1 VARDLAIDLG
11 TASTQVYRLG
21 EGIVFDESTV
31 VALDAVTNDVI
42 AIGEEAWRIIGGGT
56 GEVVGMRPLR
66 QGTITEFEV
75 TQRFLE
81 AVLRRSVAGRFP
93 RPRVLITI
101 ASGSSPVERRALEEA
116 VAMSGG
122 RQVTLVE
129 EPLAAAIGAGLPIQ
143 EPIGSLVV
151 DIGGARSE
159 MAVVSMGGIVSG
171 QTVMLGGFDL
181 DVAIQEHVR
190 AAYGVAIGERAA
202 DEVKRAVGS
211 AFPIGSGKAALVVG
225 RELSTGNTVEVKLD
239 EVEVRQAMG
248 EPIGR
253 IVDAARRTLSDA
265 PPELT
270 HDVLETGMF
279 LMGGGALLTG
289 LDLLL
294 AQECEVPVHVA
305 ENPRETVIRG
315 AGHMLEHLERYRTSF
330 QLERPVGRR

>member
-1 VARDLAIDLG
+1 MARELAIDLG
-11 TASTQVYRLG
+11 TASTLVYRLG
-21 EGIVFDESTV
+21 EGVVFDEATV
-31 VALDAVTNDVI
+31 VALDGVSGDVV
-42 AIGEEAWRIIGGGT
+42 AIGDEAWRMIGSGT
-56 GEVVGMRPLR
+56 GEIVGMRPLR
-66 QGTITEFEV
+66 EGAITEFDV

-81 AVLRRSVAGRFP
+81 VVLRRVAPGRFP
-93 RPRVLITI
+93 KPRVLITI

-116 VAMSGG
+116 VAIGG
-122 RQVTLVE
+122 GKQVTLVE

-143 EPIGSLVV
+143 EPVGSLIV

-171 QTVMLGGFDL
+171 QTVMVGGFDL

-190 AAYGVAIGERAA
+190 VRYGVAIGERTA

-211 AFPIGSGKAALVVG
+211 AFPIGSGKQALVVG
-225 RELSTGNTVEVKLD
+225 RQLATGNAVEVRLD
-239 EVEVRQAMG
+239 EVEVRQAMS

-253 IVDAARRTLSDA
+253 IVDAARRTLAEA

-294 AQECEVPVHVA
+294 SEECEVPVHLA
-305 ENPRETVIRG
+305 ENPRETVVRG
-315 AGHMLEHLERYRTSF
+315 AGHMLEHLERYRASF
-330 QLERPVGRR
+330 QLERSVGR

>member
-1 VARDLAIDLG
+1 MARDLAIDLG

-31 VALDAVTNDVI
+31 VALHAVTGDVV

-81 AVLRRSVAGRFP
+81 VVIRRSLAGRYP

-143 EPIGSLVV
+143 EPVGSLVV

-181 DVAIQEHVR
+181 DVAIQDHVR
-190 AAYGVAIGERAA
+190 DAYDVAIGERAA

-211 AFPIGSGKAALVVG
+211 AFPIGTGKAALVVG
-225 RELSTGNTVEVKLD
+225 RELSSGNTVEVKLD
-239 EVEVRQAMG
+239 EVEVRQAMAQ
-248 EPIGR
+248 PINR
-253 IVDAARRTLSDA
+253 IVEAARRTLAEA

-294 AQECEVPVHVA
+294 SQECEVPVHVA

>member
-1 VARDLAIDLG
+1 VARELAIDLG
-11 TASTQVYRLG
+11 TASTLVYRLG
-21 EGIVFDESTV
+21 EGIVFDQATV
-31 VALDAVTNDVI
+31 VALDGVSGDVV
-42 AIGEEAWRIIGGGT
+42 AIGDEAWRMIGSGT

-66 QGTITEFEV
+66 EGAITEFDV

-81 AVLRRSVAGRFP
+81 VVLRRVAPGRFP
-93 RPRVLITI
+93 KPRVLITI

-116 VAMSGG
+116 VAIGG
-122 RQVTLVE
+122 GKQVTLVE

-143 EPIGSLVV
+143 EPVGSLIV

-171 QTVMLGGFDL
+171 QTVMVGGFDL

-190 AAYGVAIGERAA
+190 VRYGVAIGERTA

-211 AFPIGSGKAALVVG
+211 AFPIGSGKQALVVG
-225 RELSTGNTVEVKLD
+225 RELATGNAVEVRLD
-239 EVEVRQAMG
+239 EVEVRQAMS

-253 IVDAARRTLSDA
+253 IVDAARRTLAEA

-294 AQECEVPVHVA
+294 SEECEVPVHLA
-305 ENPRETVIRG
+305 ENPRETVVRG

-330 QLERPVGRR
+330 QLERSVGR

>member
-1 VARDLAIDLG
+1 
-11 TASTQVYRLG
+11 
-21 EGIVFDESTV
+21 
-31 VALDAVTNDVI
+31 
-42 AIGEEAWRIIGGGT
+42 
-56 GEVVGMRPLR
+56 
-66 QGTITEFEV
+66 
-75 TQRFLE
+75 
-81 AVLRRSVAGRFP
+81 
-93 RPRVLITI
+93 
-101 ASGSSPVERRALEEA
+101 VERRALEEA

-190 AAYGVAIGERAA
+190 ATYGVAIGERAA

-225 RELSTGNTVEVKLD
+225 RELATGNTVEVKLD

-253 IVDAARRTLSDA
+253 IVDAARRTLADA

>member
-1 VARDLAIDLG
+1 MGRELAVDLG
-11 TASTQVYRLG
+11 TASTLVYRLG
-21 EGIVFDESTV
+21 DGIVLDEPTV
-31 VALDAVTNDVI
+31 VALHSRTNDVL
-42 AIGEEAWRIIGGGT
+42 AIGDEAWRMIGSGT
-56 GEVVGMRPLR
+56 GEIAGMRPLR
-66 QGTITEFEV
+66 DGTITEFEV

-81 AVLRRSVAGRFP
+81 VVIRRCITGRYP
-93 RPRVLITI
+93 KPRVLITI

-122 RQVTLVE
+122 KQVTLVE

-143 EPIGSLVV
+143 EPIGSLIV

-190 AAYGVAIGERAA
+190 REYGVAIGELAA

-211 AFPIGSGKAALVVG
+211 AFPLGSGKAALVVG
-225 RELSTGNTVEVKLD
+225 RELTSGNTVEVKLD
-239 EVEVRQAMG
+239 EVEVRQAMAQ
-248 EPIGR
+248 PIQR
-253 IVDAARRTLSDA
+253 IVDAARRTLAEA

-279 LMGGGALLTG
+279 LMGGGAMLTG

-294 AQECEVPVHVA
+294 AQECEVPVHLA
-305 ENPRETVIRG
+305 ENPRETVVRG
-315 AGHMLEHLERYRTSF
+315 AGHMLEHLERYRSSF
-330 QLERPVGRR
+330 QLERSARR

>member
-1 VARDLAIDLG
+1 MARDLAIDLG

-31 VALDAVTNDVI
+31 VALNAVTNDVI
-42 AIGEEAWRIIGGGT
+42 AIGEEAWRIIGGGA

-81 AVLRRSVAGRFP
+81 AVLRRSVPGRFP

-116 VAMSGG
+116 VGMSGG

-190 AAYGVAIGERAA
+190 TSYGVAIGERAA

-225 RELSTGNTVEVKLD
+225 RELATGNTVEVKLD

-253 IVDAARRTLSDA
+253 IVDAARRTLAEA

>member
-1 VARDLAIDLG
+1 MARELAIDLG
-11 TASTQVYRLG
+11 TASTLVYRLG
-21 EGIVFDESTV
+21 EGIVFDQATV
-31 VALDAVTNDVI
+31 VALDGVSGDVV
-42 AIGEEAWRIIGGGT
+42 AIGDEAWRMIGSGT

-66 QGTITEFEV
+66 EGAITEFDV

-81 AVLRRSVAGRFP
+81 VVLRRVAPGRFP
-93 RPRVLITI
+93 KPRVLITI

-116 VAMSGG
+116 VAIGG
-122 RQVTLVE
+122 GKQVTLVE

-143 EPIGSLVV
+143 EPVGSLIV

-171 QTVMLGGFDL
+171 QTVMVGGFDL

-190 AAYGVAIGERAA
+190 VRYGVAIGERTA

-211 AFPIGSGKAALVVG
+211 AFPIGSGKQALVVG
-225 RELSTGNTVEVKLD
+225 RELATGNAVEVRLD
-239 EVEVRQAMG
+239 EVEVRQAMS

-253 IVDAARRTLSDA
+253 IVDAARRTLAEA

-294 AQECEVPVHVA
+294 SEECEVPVHLA
-305 ENPRETVIRG
+305 ENPRETVVRG

-330 QLERPVGRR
+330 QLERSVGR

>member
-1 VARDLAIDLG
+1 
-11 TASTQVYRLG
+11 
-21 EGIVFDESTV
+21 
-31 VALDAVTNDVI
+31 
-42 AIGEEAWRIIGGGT
+42 
-56 GEVVGMRPLR
+56 
-66 QGTITEFEV
+66 
-75 TQRFLE
+75 
-81 AVLRRSVAGRFP
+81 
-93 RPRVLITI
+93 
-101 ASGSSPVERRALEEA
+101 
-116 VAMSGG
+116 MSGG

-159 MAVVSMGGIVSG
+159 MAVVSLGGIVSG

-253 IVDAARRTLSDA
+253 IVDAARRTLADA

-270 HDVLETGMF
+270 HDVLETGMY
-279 LMGGGALLTG
+279 LTGGGSLMRG
-289 LDLLL
+289 LDMLL
-294 AQECEVPVHVA
+294 AQECEVPVHVV
-305 ENPRETVIRG
+305 ERPMETVAVG
-315 AGHMLEHLERYRTSF
+315 AGRMLDHLEDYRSAF
-330 QLERPVGRR
+330 QLVRRR

>member
-1 VARDLAIDLG
+1 MARELAIDLG
-11 TASTQVYRLG
+11 TASTLVYRLG
-21 EGIVFDESTV
+21 EGVVFDEATV
-31 VALDAVTNDVI
+31 VALDGVSGDVV
-42 AIGEEAWRIIGGGT
+42 AIGDEAWRMIGSGT
-56 GEVVGMRPLR
+56 GEIVGMRPLR
-66 QGTITEFEV
+66 EGAITEFDV

-81 AVLRRSVAGRFP
+81 VVLRRVAPGRFP
-93 RPRVLITI
+93 KPRVLITI

-116 VAMSGG
+116 VAIGG
-122 RQVTLVE
+122 GKQVTLVE

-143 EPIGSLVV
+143 EPVGSLIV

-171 QTVMLGGFDL
+171 QTVMVGGFDL

-190 AAYGVAIGERAA
+190 VRYGVAIGERTA

-211 AFPIGSGKAALVVG
+211 AFPIGSGKQALVVG
-225 RELSTGNTVEVKLD
+225 RQLATGNAVEVRLD
-239 EVEVRQAMG
+239 EVEVRQAMS

-253 IVDAARRTLSDA
+253 IVDAARRTLAEA

-294 AQECEVPVHVA
+294 SEECEVPVHLA
-305 ENPRETVIRG
+305 ENPRETVVRG

-330 QLERPVGRR
+330 QLERSVGR